1 MMMNTNSFF
10 DLNRLKYLLLRQ
22 LSFNY
27 KILLIATGAIIGLL
41 MFIGTMMLLFSDTTP
56 NQQTILGMM
65 MPYFFIGGYIFSSVI
80 FSELNSPHRGYL
92 YLTLP
97 ASTFEKLLSA
107 WLVCSIGYVLF
118 GSIIVYFVNF
128 YYISIAAA
136 FTSKTV
142 VLVNI
147 LSPGVLKVFGVYMVT
162 QTIFFLGAIY
172 FRRVNFLKTFL
183 ALFVLVMIIAFYSG
197 ILSNLLFNTSSYNKQ
212 WVVNYLGTHHRADF
226 ENLAEH
232 VIVPTAKILFWGCM
246 APFFLT
252 VSYFRLKEREV

>member
-1 MMMNTNSFF
+1 MKTNSFF
-10 DLNRLKYLLLRQ
+10 DINRLKYLLLRQ

-41 MFIGTMMLLFSDTTP
+41 MFIGTMMLLFSNSTP
-56 NQQTILGMM
+56 DQQTILGMM
-65 MPYFFIGGYIFSSVI
+65 MPYFFIGGYIFSSVV

-97 ASTFEKLLSA
+97 ASAFEKLISA
-107 WLVCSIGYVLF
+107 WLVCSVGYVLF
-118 GSIIVYFVNF
+118 GSIIIYFINF

-142 VLVNI
+142 ELVNI
-147 LSPGVLKVFGVYMVT
+147 FSPGVLKVFGIYMVT

-172 FRRVNFLKTFL
+172 FRRVNFLKTIL
-183 ALFVLVMIIAFYSG
+183 ALFVLVMIIAFYSA
-197 ILSNLLFNTSSYNKQ
+197 ILSKLLFFTSSFKNQ
-212 WVVNYLGTHHRADF
+212 WWMNNIGMNHSFDMK
-226 ENLAEH
+226 NMAEH
-232 VIVPTAKILFWGCM
+232 VIVPIAKVLFWGCT
-246 APFFLT
+246 APFFLI